1 MQGKGIVKFFL
12 VVMILVT
19 LYQFLLML
27 PARKVERAAEA
38 YAEQVAG
45 KVTDPE
51 QKTEVYKAARTA
63 FLDSMSSEVVFRIP
77 LVKDFTYQ
85 DLKAQQLALGLDLK
99 GGMSVVL
106 QVDLRD
112 FIVALANNSD
122 DPTFRQA
129 LDLASQKLK
138 SSQSDFVTLF
148 GEAWK
153 EVANGKPLNSIFRRN
168 EVLSDQ
174 IHANT
179 PDDEVLRVLR
189 QKADETVEL
198 TYKLLKE
205 RIDKLGVTQ
214 PNVSLDKSRD
224 LIVVELPGVDNPE
237 RARQFL
243 QAAAKLEFWNVY
255 RVSDPGI
262 LDAFVRAN
270 EKLRKM
276 EAGED
281 ADSERPYELHYTY
294 GTDSLG
300 NVDSSVV
307 LSVDT
312 IYTDNAAAGNQG
324 PLFDILQLNSN
335 GARGLA
341 VIGTARKNQR
351 ERVIELLNRP
361 GIRELFPKDVKFL
374 WSRKPIKDPET
385 GELTDLYE
393 LYAIKM
399 ERGSTRAPL
408 EGDHVINALANPDPN
423 TGEMKVDLAMDDV
436 GARKWG
442 QMTTRAAQDN
452 NREIAIVLDNEVVSA
467 PRVINPILSG
477 NSQITGN
484 FTTQEAKD
492 LANILQVGKL
502 PARTQIIQESIVGPS
517 LGAKNISRSLKAL
530 LAGFLIVVLFMVAYY
545 GSAGVVSIVALFA
558 NIFFILGTL
567 ASVGTVLTLPGIA
580 GIILTIGMAVDANV
594 IIFERVR
601 EELRNGKTLM
611 LAISDGFKYSYSAI
625 VDANVT
631 TLFTAIILAW
641 FGLGPI
647 KGFAVVLIIGVL
659 SSLFTAVL
667 LARLV
672 IDWWISKGKHLSF
685 WTNWSKDKFVNLN
698 FDWVG
703 KRRLAYSISSVLIVA
718 GLISMFTRGFDLGV
732 DFKGGYSFNVE
743 FAGEVPSAD
752 QLRSV
757 LTEAFDG
764 HAPVVKA
771 VDTKNTYNIVTDY
784 LVDSDDKDAQNQVI
798 AKLYEG
804 LKQINV
810 VNTSLAHFSHSD
822 AEGVTHISTLSKVGP
837 TIADDIKN
845 SAWEATIFALLV
857 IFLYILIRFNRWQ
870 YSLGAVAALFHDV
883 LITLGMFSLLHG
895 TVPWSLEI
903 DQAFVAAILTVV
915 GYSIN
920 DTVVVFDRIREF
932 FGLYSDRSKDEII
945 NDAINNTFS
954 RTIITSLTTFFVVA
968 LLFFFGGTSIKG
980 FAFAL
985 MIGIIVGT
993 YSSIFIATPV
1003 MSDLSGDIR
1012 VGAKKQKSSFS
1023 RAAAKA
1029 RH

>member
-19 LYQFLLML
+19 LYQFLLIL
-27 PARKVERAAEA
+27 PARKVEQAAEA
-38 YAEQVAG
+38 YAEQVAA

-77 LVKDFTYQ
+77 LIKDFTYQ
-85 DLKAQQLALGLDLK
+85 ELKSQQLALGLDLK

-112 FIVALANNSD
+112 FIVALANNSE
-122 DPTFRQA
+122 DPTFRKA
-129 LDLASQKLK
+129 LERASEKLK

-153 EVANGKPLNSIFRRN
+153 EVSDGKPLNSIFRRN
-168 EVLSDQ
+168 EALSDQ
-174 IHANT
+174 INANT

-214 PNVSLDKSRD
+214 PNVSLDKARD
-224 LIVVELPGVDNPE
+224 LIIVELPGVDNPE

-255 RVSDPGI
+255 RITDPGI
-262 LDAFVRAN
+262 IDAFVRAN
-270 EKLRKM
+270 EKLRRM
-276 EAGED
+276 EGGATA
-281 ADSERPYELHYTY
+281 ADTSRSFELRYTY

-300 NVDSSVV
+300 NIDSSIV

-312 IYTDNAAAGNQG
+312 IFAGEAAAGNQG
-324 PLFDILQLNSN
+324 PLFDIFQLNSD

-341 VIGTARKNQR
+341 VMGTARKNQR
-351 ERVIELLNRP
+351 DRVLELLQKP
-361 GIRELFPKDVKFL
+361 GVRELFPKDVKFL

-399 ERGSTRAPL
+399 ERGTTRAPL
-408 EGDHVINALANPDPN
+408 EGDHVTSAIATPDPN
-423 TGEMKVDLAMDDV
+423 TGEMKVSLSMDDA

-442 QMTTRAAQDN
+442 QMTTKAAQDN
-452 NREIAIVLDNEVVSA
+452 NREIAIVLDDEVVSA

-477 NSQITGN
+477 DSEITGS

-502 PARTQIIQESIVGPS
+502 PARTQIIQEAIVGPS
-517 LGAKNISRSLKAL
+517 LGAENISRSLKAL
-530 LAGFLIVVLFMVAYY
+530 MAGFLIVLLFMVAYY
-545 GSAGVVSIVALFA
+545 GGAGVVSIVALVA
-558 NIFFILGTL
+558 NVFFILGAL
-567 ASVGTVLTLPGIA
+567 ASYGTVLTLPGIA

-594 IIFERVR
+594 IIYERVR
-601 EELRNGKTLM
+601 EELRAGKTLA
-611 LAISDGFKYSYSAI
+611 LAIADGFKYSYSAI
-625 VDANVT
+625 IDANLT
-631 TLFTAIILAW
+631 TIFTAVILAY

-667 LARLV
+667 LTRLV
-672 IDWWISKGKHLSF
+672 IDWWVSKGRDLTF
-685 WTNWSKDKFVNLN
+685 WTAWSKGMFAHLN
-698 FDWVG
+698 VDWVG
-703 KRRLAYSISSVLIVA
+703 KRRIAYVVSGLLIGA
-718 GLISMFTRGFDLGV
+718 GIVSMFTRGFDLGV

-743 FAGEVPSAD
+743 FAGEVPEAEA
-752 QLRSV
+752 LRTT

-764 HAPVVKA
+764 HTPVVKA
-771 VDTKNTYNIVTDY
+771 VDTKNTFNIVTDY
-784 LVDSDDKDAQNQVI
+784 LVDSDDDEAQNKVI
-798 AKLYEG
+798 ARLYEG
-804 LKQINV
+804 IKQLGAV
-810 VNTSLAHFSHSD
+810 RTSLEHFSHAD
-822 AEGVTHISTLSKVGP
+822 AVGVTHITSFSKVGP

-845 SAWEATIFALLV
+845 SAWEATVFALLV
-857 IFLYILIRFNRWQ
+857 IFLYIFLRFNRWQ

-883 LITLGMFSLLHG
+883 LVTLGMFSLLHG
-895 TVPWSLEI
+895 IVPWTLEI

-932 FGLYSDRSKDEII
+932 FSLYSDKGKNEII

-954 RTIITSLTTFFVVA
+954 RTIITSLTTLFVVA

-985 MIGIIVGT
+985 MIGIVVGT

-1023 RAAAKA
+1023 KAAAKA
-1029 RH
+1029 R